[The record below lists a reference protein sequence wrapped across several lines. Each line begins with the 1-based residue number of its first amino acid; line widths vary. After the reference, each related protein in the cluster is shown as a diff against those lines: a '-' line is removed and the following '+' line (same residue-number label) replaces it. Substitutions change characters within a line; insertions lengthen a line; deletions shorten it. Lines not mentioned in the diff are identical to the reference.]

1 MADGKVVYK
10 VVGDTSQLAS
20 DMGKAEGVIR
30 SAVGAWDGIVA
41 GAVAGIGAAFAGAV
55 AAGGTALAALGKQGL
70 EYNAQME
77 KYKTG
82 FTTLLGDAEKAAAIM
97 EQIKL
102 DAAIT
107 PFDVAGLTQA
117 VQLLVSADIKADSAR
132 DTILA
137 LGDAIAATGGGDDE
151 LRRMAQNLQQVSN
164 TGKASAVDVKQ
175 FAMAG
180 INIYKVLADY
190 LGITAKEAA
199 EMEVTF
205 EVLQKALIAA
215 AAEGGMYF
223 GAMANQ
229 SQTLNGAVSNLGD
242 SFGQFSG
249 RVTENLS
256 RAAVGVVN
264 ALTDMLNSMSPFEAA
279 ITAVFDAIAEG
290 VTERIPMIK
299 DGLDRLGEAIGLI
312 VPKLT
317 DISGLLPNIST
328 ELQTISPSAEALRG
342 VIPALAEAVN
352 ALLKPL
358 ESISFKSLPA
368 AKEAFKSL
376 STELVLLTNELLPT
390 LAGFVGGLIASLT
403 QLGLDLLPTVL
414 NAITT
419 LVKPLGDIAKDIMP
433 ALNEVVDAAIPI
445 LEAIFAKAIEPIANA
460 IAKIF
465 PMLSEIAKV
474 LLLKIA
480 ELLERIRPGIEKIT
494 EKLKPLIEETGNFIS
509 EILRLITDA
518 LEPLIELLDTV
529 LGPVLDEE
537 IKKFEM
543 LVEVLTLIAEAICN
557 EVIRQVENLTS
568 AVKFLSEF
576 LTKVFTGDVKSAFE
590 MVASAVGSSI
600 EKAKGILTDFVSFVQ
615 GVVSSISSAL
625 SSIGSAVSSAIST
638 AKSLLSGELSVGK
651 VVGSI
656 VGKVNKALTGNENP
670 TEDNGSSTLPGSS
683 SPAGFYSASAAA
695 AASSGASYTSAS
707 SSRATVINTT
717 VELDGRAVG
726 QSTMT
731 YLDDTA
737 STTVRGN

>member
-10 VVGDTSQLAS
+10 VVADTSQLAS

-30 SAVGAWDGIVA
+30 SSVGAWDGIVA

-77 KYKTG
+77 KYRTG

-102 DAAIT
+102 DAAVT

-117 VQLLVSADIKADSAR
+117 VQLLVSADIKADLAR

-229 SQTLNGAVSNLGD
+229 SKTLNGAVSNLGD

-264 ALTDMLNSMSPFEAA
+264 ALSDMLNSMSPFEAA

-299 DGLDRLGEAIGLI
+299 DGLDRLSEAVGLI

-390 LAGFVGGLIASLT
+390 LSGFVGELIASIT
-403 QLGLDLLPTVL
+403 QLGINILPSVLKTIETLISPLDEI
-414 NAITT
+414 AE
-419 LVKPLGDIAKDIMP
+419 DILP
-433 ALNEVVDAAIPI
+433 ALNEVVEAATPL
-445 LEAIFAKAIEPIANA
+445 LEAIFKNAVEPIAGA

-474 LLLKIA
+474 LLLKVA
-480 ELLERIRPGIEKIT
+480 ELLERIRPGIERIT

-509 EILRLITDA
+509 EILRLISEA
-518 LEPLIELLDTV
+518 LEPFIELLDTV
-529 LGPVLDEE
+529 LGPVLDNE
-537 IKKFEM
+537 IQKFEL
-543 LVEVLTLIAEAICN
+543 LVDVLKLIASAIYN
-557 EVIRQVENLTS
+557 EIIKQVENLTS
-568 AVKFLSEF
+568 AIKFLSEF
-576 LTKVFTGDVKSAFE
+576 LTKVFTGDVKGAFE
-590 MVASAVGSSI
+590 MVATAVGSAVD
-600 EKAKGILTDFVSFVQ
+600 KAKGILSDFVGFVQ
-615 GVVSSISSAL
+615 GIVASISSAL
-625 SSIGSAVSSAIST
+625 SNIGSAVSGAIST
-638 AKSLLSGELSVGK
+638 AKQMITGELSVGD
-651 VVGSI
+651 VVGGI
-656 VGKVNKALTGNENP
+656 VGKVNKALFGDDEKSTDAPG
-670 TEDNGSSTLPGSS
+670 TLPGSN
-683 SPAGFYSASAAA
+683 SPAGFYSSSAAA
-695 AASSGASYTSAS
+695 SASSGAAYTSSS

>member
-279 ITAVFDAIAEG
+279 ITAVFDAIADG

-299 DGLDRLGEAIGLI
+299 DGLDRLGEAVGLI
-312 VPKLT
+312 IPKLS
-317 DISGLLPNIST
+317 DISGLLPNISN
-328 ELQTISPSAEALRG
+328 EMQAISPSAEALSG
-342 VIPALAEAVN
+342 IIPALAEAVTG
-352 ALLKPL
+352 LLKPL
-358 ESISFKSLPA
+358 ENISFKTLPA
-368 AKEAFKSL
+368 TKEAFKSL
-376 STELVLLTNELLPT
+376 STELIVLSNDLLPT
-390 LAGFVGGLIASLT
+390 IARFVGELVASLT
-403 QLGLDLLPTVL
+403 QLGLNLLPTIFNTVS
-414 NAITT
+414 T
-419 LVKPLGDIAKDIMP
+419 LIKPLGDIAKDIMP
-433 ALNEVVDAAIPI
+433 ALNEVVDAALPI
-445 LEAIFAKAIEPIANA
+445 LESIFKNAVEPIANA

-480 ELLERIRPGIEKIT
+480 ELIDRIRPGIEKIT
-494 EKLKPLIEETGNFIS
+494 ELLKPLIEAVGEFIA
-509 EILRLITDA
+509 EILRLISDA
-518 LEPLIELLDTV
+518 LEPFIDLLDTV

-576 LTKVFTGDVKSAFE
+576 LTKVFTGDVKGAFE

-600 EKAKGILTDFVSFVQ
+600 EKAKGILSDFVSFVQ

-656 VGKVNKALTGNENP
+656 VGKVNKALTGGDEKN
-670 TEDNGSSTLPGSS
+670 TDATDTLPGSS
-683 SPAGFYSASAAA
+683 THEGFYSASAAA

-707 SSRATVINTT
+707 SNRATVINTT

>member
-77 KYKTG
+77 KYRTG

-279 ITAVFDAIAEG
+279 ITAVFDAIADG

-299 DGLDRLGEAIGLI
+299 DGLDRLGEAVGLI
-312 VPKLT
+312 IPKLS
-317 DISGLLPNIST
+317 DISGLLPNISN
-328 ELQTISPSAEALRG
+328 EMQAISPSAEALSG
-342 VIPALAEAVN
+342 IIPALAEAVTG
-352 ALLKPL
+352 LLKPL
-358 ESISFKSLPA
+358 ESISLKTLPA
-368 AKEAFKSL
+368 TKEAFKSL
-376 STELVLLTNELLPT
+376 STELIVLSN
-390 LAGFVGGLIASLT
+390 
-403 QLGLDLLPTVL
+403 DLLPTIARFVGELVASLAQLGL
-414 NAITT
+414 NLLPTIFNAVST
-419 LVKPLGDIAKDIMP
+419 LIKPLGDIAKDIMP
-433 ALNEVVDAAIPI
+433 ALNEVVDAAAPI
-445 LEAIFAKAIEPIANA
+445 LEAVFKNAVEPIANA

-480 ELLERIRPGIEKIT
+480 ELIERIRPGIEKIT
-494 EKLKPLIEETGNFIS
+494 EAFKPLIEAIGEFIAET
-509 EILRLITDA
+509 LRLISDA
-518 LEPLIELLDTV
+518 LEPFIDLLDTV

-543 LVEVLTLIAEAICN
+543 LVEVLIMIAEAICN
-557 EVIRQVENLTS
+557 EVIRQVESLTS

-576 LTKVFTGDVKSAFE
+576 LTKVFTGDVKGAFE

-638 AKSLLSGELSVGK
+638 AKSLLSGELSAGK

-656 VGKVNKALTGNENP
+656 VGNVNKALTGGDEKNTDAP
-670 TEDNGSSTLPGSS
+670 GTLPGSS

>member
-102 DAAIT
+102 DAGVT

-299 DGLDRLGEAIGLI
+299 DGLDRLGEAVGLI
-312 VPKLT
+312 IPKLS
-317 DISGLLPNIST
+317 DISGLLPNISS
-328 ELQTISPSAEALRG
+328 EMQSISPSAEALSG
-342 VIPALAEAVN
+342 IIPALAEAVTG
-352 ALLKPL
+352 LLKPL
-358 ESISFKSLPA
+358 ESISLKTLPA
-368 AKEAFKSL
+368 TKEAFKSL
-376 STELVLLTNELLPT
+376 STELIVLSN
-390 LAGFVGGLIASLT
+390 
-403 QLGLDLLPTVL
+403 DLLPTIARFVGELVASLAQLGL
-414 NAITT
+414 NLLPTIFNTVST
-419 LVKPLGDIAKDIMP
+419 LIKPLGDIAKDIMP
-433 ALNEVVDAAIPI
+433 ALNEVVDAAAPI
-445 LEAIFAKAIEPIANA
+445 LEAVFKNAVEPIANA

-480 ELLERIRPGIEKIT
+480 ELIERIRPGIEKIT
-494 EKLKPLIEETGNFIS
+494 EAFKPLIEAIGEFIAET
-509 EILRLITDA
+509 LRLISDA
-518 LEPLIELLDTV
+518 LEPFIDLLDTV

-543 LVEVLTLIAEAICN
+543 LVEVLIMIAEAICN
-557 EVIRQVENLTS
+557 EVIRQVESLTS

-576 LTKVFTGDVKSAFE
+576 LTKVFTGDVKGAFE

-638 AKSLLSGELSVGK
+638 AKSLLSGELSAGK

-656 VGKVNKALTGNENP
+656 VGKVNKALTGRD
-670 TEDNGSSTLPGSS
+670 DNNTDVPGTLPGSS
-683 SPAGFYSASAAA
+683 TPEGFYSASAAA